1 MHCISK
7 ISLVHWDAKKT
18 VFKGKFPFVNIWF
31 ITLSIF
37 FYSIKCK
44 KVGFSCFR
52 HGWVKKCW
60 KTDKALRSSHEY
72 FKGLLFSNYNLRH
85 KKCKYYQ
92 FKNAKLTAYPS
103 WKNASQ
109 TLFQILTFS
118 LSSCHFCSPN
128 FCTSIHFEV
137 VFTPSALAAR
147 ILYLERS

>member
-1 MHCISK
+1 MQ
-7 ISLVHWDAKKT
+7 KKT

-44 KVGFSCFR
+44 KVCFSCLR

-60 KTDKALRSSHEY
+60 KTDKALHSSNEY

-85 KKCKYYQ
+85 KKCKYYH

-118 LSSCHFCSPN
+118 SPFCHFCKAILGHSAY
-128 FCTSIHFEV
+128 FDT
-137 VFTPSALAAR
+137 VFTQSTLAAR